1 MQFNLFFLFGTK
13 SFVVVVVV
21 VVVKFSIVC
30 QCLIETQNVTFIIV
44 LKEIAGLML
53 RMIVIERIRDI

>member
-13 SFVVVVVV
+13 SFV

-44 LKEIAGLML
+44 LKEIADLML